1 MTMSD
6 TQFIITD
13 YGAEAGAD
21 TVQTK
26 PIQAAIDACR
36 TAGGGTVVVPAG
48 RFTTGSLRLYSHIT
62 LHLQSGA
69 VVQGSSDLAE
79 YTNFGETTDIRYL
92 SDPRYIRDW
101 HLPPYYFQALLCAY
115 DAVDVAITGD
125 PGSLIDGS
133 SVRDPNGEEH
143 FRGPMGIVLARVQ
156 GVRLQGYT
164 LVNSANWANVLPAC
178 QDVVINDVTVLGGH
192 DGFDLHHARH
202 VTIAGCR
209 IETGDDCLA
218 GYDIQDLTVRDTYLN
233 TACNSLRVGGTGIVF
248 DHCTFRGPGKFP
260 HLLDHNFDTLNVF
273 MYFAMQVDP
282 VTTTAA
288 DVTIRN
294 ASIDHVSHLVTYLQG
309 EPTALQD
316 GPALQSLTFDNV
328 QIANITETSLFVGR
342 SENVALRLKE
352 CVITP
357 TTSVP
362 LLHIDDHVRLTLDHV
377 FFTAPTTFLV
387 TDGPTLTF
395 NGLTDFS
402 R

>member
-1 MTMSD
+1 
-6 TQFIITD
+6 
-13 YGAEAGAD
+13 
-21 TVQTK
+21 
-26 PIQAAIDACR
+26 
-36 TAGGGTVVVPAG
+36 
-48 RFTTGSLRLYSHIT
+48 
-62 LHLQSGA
+62 
-69 VVQGSSDLAE
+69 
-79 YTNFGETTDIRYL
+79 
-92 SDPRYIRDW
+92 
-101 HLPPYYFQALLCAY
+101 
-115 DAVDVAITGD
+115 
-125 PGSLIDGS
+125 
-133 SVRDPNGEEH
+133 
-143 FRGPMGIVLARVQ
+143 
-156 GVRLQGYT
+156 
-164 LVNSANWANVLPAC
+164 
-178 QDVVINDVTVLGGH
+178 
-192 DGFDLHHARH
+192 
-202 VTIAGCR
+202 
-209 IETGDDCLA
+209 
-218 GYDIQDLTVRDTYLN
+218 
-233 TACNSLRVGGTGIVF
+233 
-248 DHCTFRGPGKFP
+248 
-260 HLLDHNFDTLNVF
+260 

-395 NGLTDFS
+395 NGLTDFFTVDGQTVKS
-402 R
+402 KRRRDTILHD